1 MTVYHYIRAY
11 LYLLLYSSIVAYRKL
26 LKCYVKSNLICQLIF
41 PQISNVLMF
50 AQIRDET
57 DTRIDLPNETSE
69 SDAIMITGKRENVE
83 KAKARIEAIQ
93 KELVRWLVVDIFR

>member
-1 MTVYHYIRAY
+1 
-11 LYLLLYSSIVAYRKL
+11 
-26 LKCYVKSNLICQLIF
+26 
-41 PQISNVLMF
+41 MF
-50 AQIRDET
+50 AQIRDEK

-93 KELVRWLVVDIFR
+93 KELVRWLVVDIFC

>member
-1 MTVYHYIRAY
+1 
-11 LYLLLYSSIVAYRKL
+11 
-26 LKCYVKSNLICQLIF
+26 
-41 PQISNVLMF
+41 MF

-93 KELVRWLVVDIFR
+93 KELVC